1 MNTATGKHRSNRL
14 SGQAIRLLVID
25 DHLVIRE
32 ALAHALEG
40 EAGFQVVARADDG
53 QAAMEAW
60 RRHRPDVT
68 LLGASEAGAGAIRT
82 LRGIRSI
89 DAAARVLVLAWSQQR
104 HDAAAALDAGAV
116 AYATKTTGYDELL
129 GLIRE
134 VHAGGRPI
142 VHALARLRAGR
153 AEGLLS
159 DRELE
164 VLAMLRDGFT
174 HESIA
179 ARLAMAKRTVRFH
192 CTAIKTK
199 LVAETAAQCVA
210 RGYELG
216 LLGPSTAGR
225 SPSPRPHP

>member
-1 MNTATGKHRSNRL
+1 MAVAKHSSNGLSATT
-14 SGQAIRLLVID
+14 IRLLVID
-25 DHLVIRE
+25 DHLVFRE

-53 QAAMEAW
+53 QAGVEAW

-68 LLGASEAGAGAIRT
+68 LLDASVSGLGGIKT
-82 LRGIRSI
+82 LRGIRAI

-104 HDAAAALDAGAV
+104 HDAAAAADAGAV
-116 AYATKTTGYDELL
+116 AYATKKTGYEELL

-142 VHALARLRAGR
+142 VHSLSRLRAGG
-153 AEGLLS
+153 AESHLS
-159 DRELE
+159 ARELE
-164 VLAMLRDGFT
+164 VLTMLRDGFT

-179 ARLAMAKRTVRFH
+179 DHLAVTSRTVRFH
-192 CTAIKTK
+192 FTALKTK
-199 LVAETAAQCVA
+199 LSAETAAQCVA

-216 LLGPSTAGR
+216 LLGSSDASR
-225 SPSPRPHP
+225 FQSHRAHP